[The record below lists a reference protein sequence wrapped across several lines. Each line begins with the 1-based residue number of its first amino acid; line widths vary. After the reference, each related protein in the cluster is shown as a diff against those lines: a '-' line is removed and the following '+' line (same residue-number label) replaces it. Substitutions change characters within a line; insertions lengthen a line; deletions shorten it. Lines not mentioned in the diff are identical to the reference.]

1 MDIQKYSEIFR
12 KNTSHSFCKYLLN
25 SNHVLGTVL
34 NDKDIVMNLPMDP
47 IISRILRRAHLGSQC
62 CFQLP
67 ECPLHAQ
74 LQRQI
79 LSKTNELQSSWLLA
93 FMGPLFC
100 VSSSGF
106 GTHGYTDP
114 APARGLSSISWS
126 TGKISGLLGTPEIL
140 LAPSDILYYMGASPS
155 TLSPILASRRFW
167 LKCCSP
173 IRAPFALQPPP
184 PAQD

>member
-1 MDIQKYSEIFR
+1 M
-12 KNTSHSFCKYLLN
+12 
-25 SNHVLGTVL
+25 LGTVL

-93 FMGPLFC
+93 F
-100 VSSSGF
+100 
-106 GTHGYTDP
+106 
-114 APARGLSSISWS
+114 
-126 TGKISGLLGTPEIL
+126 TPCSVCLPQDLEL
-140 LAPSDILYYMGASPS
+140 MDTQ
-155 TLSPILASRRFW
+155 TL
-167 LKCCSP
+167 
-173 IRAPFALQPPP
+173 LQPGGCPLYP
-184 PAQD
+184 DLQGRSVVS

>member
-1 MDIQKYSEIFR
+1 MEKYSE

-47 IISRILRRAHLGSQC
+47 IISHILSKAHLGSQG

-67 ECPLHAQ
+67 ECPLYAQ

-79 LSKTNELQSSWLLA
+79 LSKTNELQSSRLLA
-93 FMGPLFC
+93 FWAPCSVCLPQ
-100 VSSSGF
+100 GF

-114 APARGLSSISWS
+114 APARGLSSIS
-126 TGKISGLLGTPEIL
+126 
-140 LAPSDILYYMGASPS
+140 
-155 TLSPILASRRFW
+155 
-167 LKCCSP
+167 
-173 IRAPFALQPPP
+173 
-184 PAQD
+184 